1 MGESQMTRDEAT
13 ARFGDSGT
21 CGAQSKTSLKG
32 RPRSFFICSI
42 DAGHDQ
48 SARHTACDG
57 QGHVI
62 ARWATET
69 SLIEIWLPDG
79 SFHLV

>member
-1 MGESQMTRDEAT
+1 MGESQMTRDEAA
-13 ARFGDSGT
+13 ARFRDSGI
-21 CGAQSKTSLKG
+21 CGALSKTSRKG
-32 RPRSFFICSI
+32 SRFFICSS

-79 SFHLV
+79 SYHLV